1 MLKKNSVDKY
11 LLGILIALIA
21 SGLLI
26 FLSASLGLLAK
37 EGARYSSVV
46 MNQLVLGLF
55 FGGIVCYI
63 TTKIPYKFWGKYS
76 FWFFLGA
83 LILTAAV
90 FIPGIGAETAGAKR
104 WIYLGPFSFQPS
116 EFLKIAYVIY
126 LATWLSSVKDKVRG
140 FKMGTLPF
148 LIISFSAV
156 SILIMQPDNDTML
169 VMIMAGALMYFMA
182 GANIKHV
189 LVVMLLGLVA
199 ASAIVATRPYVRD
212 RIMTFIDP
220 SADPLAS
227 GYQIQQSLIAIG
239 SGGLSG
245 RGFGQSVQKFNFLP
259 EPISDSVFAVA
270 AEEFGFVGSVFL
282 ILLFIA
288 LLIRG
293 FQISLNSK
301 DSFGG
306 LLVLGLVILIVG
318 QSFINI
324 ASMLGI
330 FPLSGL
336 PLLFVSHGGSALFFT
351 LFASGIILNVS
362 RFQKNK

>member
-11 LLGILIALIA
+11 LLGIIITLVVF
-21 SGLLI
+21 GLLI

-63 TTKIPYKFWGKYS
+63 TSKIPYKFWGKYS
-76 FWFFLGA
+76 FWLFLAA

-90 FIPGIGAETAGAKR
+90 FIPGIGAEAAGAKR
-104 WIYLGPFSFQPS
+104 WIYIGPISMQPA

-126 LATWLSSVKDKVRG
+126 LATWLSSVKSKVQT
-140 FKMGTLPF
+140 FQMGTLPF
-148 LIISFSAV
+148 LIISLVAI
-156 SILIMQPDNDTML
+156 SILALQPDNDTIL
-169 VMIMAGALMYFMA
+169 VMMIAGCLMYFMA
-182 GANIKHV
+182 GANFKHI
-189 LVVMLLGLVA
+189 LIVVILIAVA
-199 ASAIVATRPYVRD
+199 GGSIIATRPYVRD
-212 RIMTFIDP
+212 RIMTFVDP

-227 GYQIQQSLIAIG
+227 GYQIQQALIAIG

-259 EPISDSVFAVA
+259 EPISDSIFAVA
-270 AEEFGFVGSVFL
+270 AEEFGFIGASFL

-288 LLIRG
+288 LLIKG
-293 FQISLNSK
+293 FKIAVSSK
-301 DSFGG
+301 ESFGG
-306 LLVLGLVILIVG
+306 LLVLGLVILIAG
-318 QSFINI
+318 QSFVNI

-362 RFQKNK
+362 RFQKK